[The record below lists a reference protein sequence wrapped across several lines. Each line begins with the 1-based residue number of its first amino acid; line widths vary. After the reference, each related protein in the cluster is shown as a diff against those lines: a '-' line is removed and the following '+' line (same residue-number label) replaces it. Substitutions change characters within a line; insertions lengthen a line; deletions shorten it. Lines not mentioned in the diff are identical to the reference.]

1 MKTEQLIY
9 LEDIAKT
16 HSISQTAQR
25 FFISQQALGFSLTKL
40 EDEFGIQLLERSNRG
55 AELTPAGLLFL
66 EKSRPILDTY
76 KELREE
82 LMDYDS
88 ASHVMQPIPDSNLT
102 IYCHTRI
109 LESLL
114 IDLLEQYTRKYPQVQ
129 IHLYENENIEIID
142 AISKQQGD
150 IGLVFIPDFLGKEN
164 NSYQLPNN
172 VQIEQLFSDEFI
184 VCCNTNHP
192 LNKQKTLHMDAFTET
207 PMILFDNDT
216 ALLTND
222 GIEFASTSSHRYY
235 SSNMAF
241 HKAMIRRGLAASLI
255 TSFEFRKL
263 YFKHKDVTAL
273 PIADGLKSIISL
285 VSNTSVS
292 PSLAAR
298 AFINILKKYDFYG
311 L

>member
-40 EDEFGIQLLERSNRG
+40 EEEFGVQLLERSNRG
-55 AELTPAGLLFL
+55 AELTSAGRLFL

-76 KELREE
+76 KELKEE
-82 LMDYDS
+82 LMGY
-88 ASHVMQPIPDSNLT
+88 ASSFHAEQPIPNSNLT

-129 IHLYENENIEIID
+129 VHLYENENIEIID
-142 AISKQQGD
+142 AISEKRGD
-150 IGLVFIPDFLGKEN
+150 IGLVFIPEFLGKEN
-164 NSYQLPNN
+164 NSYQLPDNI
-172 VQIEQLFSDEFI
+172 QIEQLFSDEFI
-184 VCCNTNHP
+184 VCCNTSHP
-192 LNKQKTLHMDAFTET
+192 LNKQKILHLNAFDET
-207 PMILFDNDT
+207 PMILFDNDS
-216 ALLTND
+216 ALLIKD
-222 GIEFASTSSHRYY
+222 GIEFTSTSSHRYY

-292 PSLAAR
+292 PSLAAQ
-298 AFINILKKYDFYG
+298 AFIEILKKYDFYG